1 MHKKEAKYVVN
12 LTNKNIALDGRYVE
26 KFSILYLGT
35 KVIKQWDSIYSAL
48 LNKGKIMIAKTHDEA
63 MDILKTYLPKRL
75 VSPALRRN
83 ASLKTVDNIKNDVK
97 YNESIKRYTT
107 SVEHNIAGSV
117 DKPVVVEMTPE
128 AVEPAIIDVM
138 TPEAIEPAT
147 IETLEEVVE
156 TAPEVVEE
164 IKAEVTEDDSF
175 GLAGEEPSSE
185 VEAKEEV
192 SEETT
197 LDDLKAKAKLA
208 GIKGYAKMSKGK
220 LEEALNKES
229 K

>member
-83 ASLKTVDNIKNDVK
+83 ASLKTVDNVKNEVK
-97 YNESIKRYTT
+97 YNDSIKRYTT
-107 SVEHNIAGSV
+107 SVEHNIAGVVAS
-117 DKPVVVEMTPE
+117 PVFSEMTPE
-128 AVEPAIIDVM
+128 VIEPAIIDVII
-138 TPEAIEPAT
+138 PEPIEPAV
-147 IETLEEVVE
+147 IEPLEAVVE
-156 TAPEVVEE
+156 APEVVEE
-164 IKAEVTEDDSF
+164 VKVEDDSF

-185 VEAKEEV
+185 VEAKEGV

-208 GIKGYAKMSKGK
+208 GIKGYTKMSREK

>member
-83 ASLKTVDNIKNDVK
+83 ASLKTVDNVKNEVK
-97 YNESIKRYTT
+97 YNDSIKRYTT
-107 SVEHNIAGSV
+107 SVEHNMVEVAAS
-117 DKPVVVEMTPE
+117 PVISEITPE
-128 AVEPAIIDVM
+128 PIEPAIIDVI
-138 TPEAIEPAT
+138 TPEPIEPAV
-147 IETLEEVVE
+147 IEPLEAVEEVKVEEVV
-156 TAPEVVEE
+156 
-164 IKAEVTEDDSF
+164 EDDSF

-185 VEAKEEV
+185 VEAKEDV
-192 SEETT
+192 SEEIT
-197 LDDLKAKAKLA
+197 LDDLRAKAKAA
-208 GIKGYAKMSKGK
+208 GVKGYTKMSREK